1 MGGASHGGR
10 GGPRLA
16 GQVAMGGASLSGMRS
31 HGSPAAGYLE
41 GGLCMNGDLENQPGG
56 WFRNSIVDN
65 QRGEKQPRGRK
76 GQHAGDLPSTT
87 QPEFSIVSKRR

>member
-10 GGPRLA
+10 GGLRLA
-16 GQVAMGGASLSGMRS
+16 GQVAMGRVSPSGMRS
-31 HGSPAAGYLE
+31 HGSVAAGYLE

-56 WFRNSIVDN
+56 WFRNSIGN
-65 QRGEKQPRGRK
+65 HQSGEKQPRAGQ